1 VSISETKKLPD
12 LGEIVIVTVKEVT
25 GHGAYVTL
33 DEYDNLTA
41 FLHISEIATGWIRN
55 IERYVKAKQKTV
67 LKVIRVNPTRSE
79 VDLSLKQVTGE
90 EKKAKVMEVKKDEKG
105 ANFMDV
111 IKTNLGYDQNSIKEI
126 EEKISQKYDFIYD
139 AFEAVAI
146 KGPEVLSTLDLKPEV
161 IEAIELESKKIQI
174 PHIEVRAV
182 LDITVRKG
190 DGIDTIKNILGSV
203 DGSKNNSKIDIT
215 YIGAPKYR
223 ITVTAEN
230 FKIAEKALNHA
241 IEKIKTNIEKNA
253 GTFRFTREES
263 KKTHTN
269 I

>member
-1 VSISETKKLPD
+1 MSISETKKLPD

-55 IERYVKAKQKTV
+55 IERYVKVKQKTV

-111 IKTNLGYDQNSIKEI
+111 IKTNLGYDQSSIKEI

>member
-1 VSISETKKLPD
+1 
-12 LGEIVIVTVKEVT
+12 
-25 GHGAYVTL
+25 
-33 DEYDNLTA
+33 
-41 FLHISEIATGWIRN
+41 
-55 IERYVKAKQKTV
+55 
-67 LKVIRVNPTRSE
+67 
-79 VDLSLKQVTGE
+79 
-90 EKKAKVMEVKKDEKG
+90 MEVKKDEKG

-111 IKTNLGYDQNSIKEI
+111 IKTNLGYDQSSIKEI